1 AQTSRRT
8 VPSRHREKIAARDYN
23 GALPIRREVY
33 RFEMVGCVDQPAV
46 ATVEIFLDCDRHRRG
61 LTCGKIVAP
70 NVSGLLKY
78 DRVFADGWK
87 LDIEIGEVCE
97 LLGFFRC
104 EINNEQV

>member
-33 RFEMVGCVDQPAV
+33 RFEMLGCVYQPAV
-46 ATVEIFLDCDRHRRG
+46 ATVEIFLNCDRHRRG

-70 NVSGLLKY
+70 NVSGLLEY
-78 DRVFADGWK
+78 DRVFAERRK
-87 LDIEIGEVCE
+87 LDVEIGELRELFRFFFCE
-97 LLGFFRC
+97 V
-104 EINNEQV
+104 NH